1 MAPGFKTGRRT
12 KGTPNKPRPII
23 LAPTEENRELLAM
36 AAVMRTPKA
45 VMLDA
50 MLRFESIGL
59 SLLAKAERLAETTA
73 SASQIAML
81 ATEGH
86 KFMIAAVQCA
96 EKVAPYIH
104 ARLLAVESRG
114 DMTEDK
120 APYVIRAPAVMED
133 SSAWQKAVGSGARRS
148 GGIHGASG
156 HAAISAP
163 GAGPCTGG
171 QACAS
176 GGQSENGPDQH
187 DDVGATGGGETDWDA
202 GVAGE
207 RRVAAEGLMFI
218 RQPRRSFSRFSLWRS
233 ICGVVEL

>member
-1 MAPGFKTGRRT
+1 MAPGFKTGGRT

-23 LAPTEENRELLAM
+23 LATTEENRELLAM

-59 SLLAKAERLAETTA
+59 SLLAKAERLAETEA

-114 DMTEDK
+114 DTTQDRV
-120 APYVIRAPAVMED
+120 PYVVRVPAVLQD
-133 SSAWQKAVGSGARRS
+133 SSAWQAAVGAAIIEREAVQVRS
-148 GGIHGASG
+148 GGQPAALVTDQKSGRIRTMMPAGPNVVKPTGTQEWLESVAAGQRRASG
-156 HAAISAP
+156 K
-163 GAGPCTGG
+163 
-171 QACAS
+171 
-176 GGQSENGPDQH
+176 
-187 DDVGATGGGETDWDA
+187 
-202 GVAGE
+202 
-207 RRVAAEGLMFI
+207 
-218 RQPRRSFSRFSLWRS
+218 
-233 ICGVVEL
+233 